1 MAKNTVDSI
10 VRLEDVTPVR
20 KEGTLVSV
28 TEKLITFKNRKPGG
42 SRTQT
47 RSYPRSKVMAYG
59 EDFIVVK
66 EYAAV
71 SSKLFRQISGAVSE
85 DKFGFYNVDGIFINP
100 EFGSVMA
107 EESGNGGGAA
117 KKAAPKDGAKKK
129 AKK

>member
-47 RSYPRSKVMAYG
+47 RSYPRGKVMAYG

-66 EYAAV
+66 EYAPV
-71 SSKLFRQISGAVSE
+71 SSKLFRQISGGVSE
-85 DKFGFYNVDGIFINP
+85 DKFGFYSVDGIFINP

-107 EESGNGGGAA
+107 EESGNTAPA
-117 KKAAPKDGAKKK
+117 KKAKADDGKKK
-129 AKK
+129 SKKG